1 MEPHS
6 VPFNAFIRSTMPLGG
21 RRAKEYGEEVLL
33 SNMFADREGG
43 SELVKDIVTKLSDLS
58 TNKEHNRHIHYQ
70 DAMRMGLNIEL
81 LEQDPDLQDL
91 VLTVHHCYMHTLN
104 NTPAFKIIENHKER
118 AFMKIE
124 RLQNMHVPTA
134 YAAMPSPLE

>member
-1 MEPHS
+1 
-6 VPFNAFIRSTMPLGG
+6 
-21 RRAKEYGEEVLL
+21 
-33 SNMFADREGG
+33 
-43 SELVKDIVTKLSDLS
+43 
-58 TNKEHNRHIHYQ
+58 
-70 DAMRMGLNIEL
+70 MRMGLNIEL

-134 YAAMPSPLE
+134 YAAMLSPLE